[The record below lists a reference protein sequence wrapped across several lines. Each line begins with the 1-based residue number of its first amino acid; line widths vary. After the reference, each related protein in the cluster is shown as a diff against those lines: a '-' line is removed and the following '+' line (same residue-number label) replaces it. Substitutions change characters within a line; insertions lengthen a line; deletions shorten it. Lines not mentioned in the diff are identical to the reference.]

1 MQRAPLIC
9 AVDDDEALCESLDGL
24 LRSAG
29 FAVKTFSSAEEFLRW
44 SACNDAEC
52 LIVDFAMPGM
62 NGLELRLELASRGMN
77 IPVIFAT
84 AVGHEDVWSR
94 LTSCGAFA
102 AFTKPLDAEALLDA
116 VQRAVSGE
124 EAK

>member
-1 MQRAPLIC
+1 MRRAPLIC

-29 FAVKTFSSAEEFLRW
+29 FAVKTFASAEDFLRW
-44 SACNDAEC
+44 SASNAGDC

-62 NGLELRLELASRGMN
+62 NGLELQRELSARGVTT
-77 IPVIFAT
+77 PVIFAS
-84 AVGHEDVWSR
+84 AVGHDDVWNR

-102 AFTKPLDAEALLDA
+102 AFAKPLDAEALLDA
-116 VQRAVSGE
+116 VQRAVGGDD
-124 EAK
+124 AK